1 MTPILWIALTVAIY
15 EGALWLYA
23 RSGKKQLLNPLLT
36 TTLAI
41 IVVLRGTHTTYAQ
54 YMSGGDYIGFML
66 GPATVALAVPLY
78 RSMQLLKER
87 ALPIA
92 LGLLAGCVMGMF
104 SATALAM
111 LFGMP
116 ALIVRSL
123 IAKSVTTPVAMA
135 ISHEI
140 GGAPSLTAAFV
151 IVTGLI
157 GATLA
162 GLRFAR
168 RHGDWP
174 SRGLGL
180 GVAAHGIGTSQ
191 AIMLDETAGAFS
203 GVGMSLNAVLT
214 SVLAPVAVHVLH
226 FRG

>member
-1 MTPILWIALTVAIY
+1 MTAIVWIALTVAIY
-15 EGALWLYA
+15 QTALVLYA

-36 TTLAI
+36 TTAAI
-41 IVVLRGTHTTYAQ
+41 ILILHFTHTTYAQ
-54 YMSGGDYIGFML
+54 YMSGGNYIGFML

-78 RSMQLLKER
+78 RSIRLLKSR

-104 SATALAM
+104 SATALAL

-116 ALIVRSL
+116 RVLVLSL

-135 ISHEI
+135 ISSEI

-151 IVTGLI
+151 IITGLI
-157 GATLA
+157 GGTLA
-162 GLRFAR
+162 ALRFSR
-168 RHGDWP
+168 RRGDWP

-191 AIMLDETAGAFS
+191 AIMLDEVAGAFS

-214 SVLAPVAVHVLH
+214 SILAPIAVHVLH
-226 FRG
+226 FKG

>member
-1 MTPILWIALTVAIY
+1 VTPILWIALTVAVY
-15 EGALWLYA
+15 EAALWLYA
-23 RSGKKQLLNPLLT
+23 RCGKKQLLNPLLS

-41 IVVLRGTHTTYAQ
+41 ILILRATHTTYAQ

-92 LGLLAGCVMGMF
+92 LGLLAGGIMGMF
-104 SATALAM
+104 SATAIAM

-116 ALIVRSL
+116 ALVVRSL

-135 ISHEI
+135 ISQEI

-168 RHGDWP
+168 RRGDWP

-226 FRG
+226 FKG

>member
-1 MTPILWIALTVAIY
+1 MTPIVWIALTVALY
-15 EGALWLYA
+15 EGAVWLYK
-23 RSGKKQLLNPLLT
+23 RSRKKQLLNPLLT
-36 TTLAI
+36 TTVAI
-41 IVVLRGTHTTYAQ
+41 IALLYATGTKYNT
-54 YMSGGDYIGFML
+54 YMSGGDYIAFLL
-66 GPATVALAVPLY
+66 GPATVALAVPFY
-78 RSMQLLKER
+78 RSMRLLKSR
-87 ALPIA
+87 AWPIA
-92 LGLLAGCVMGMF
+92 LGLLSGCITGMF
-104 SATALAM
+104 SATLLAIW
-111 LFGMP
+111 FGMP
-116 ALIVRSL
+116 AVIVHSL

-135 ISHEI
+135 ISREI
-140 GGAPSLTAAFV
+140 GGAPPLTAAFV

-191 AIMLDETAGAFS
+191 AIMLDEVAGAFS

-214 SVLAPVAVHVLH
+214 SILAPIAVHILH
-226 FRG
+226 LY

>member
-1 MTPILWIALTVAIY
+1 MEIVWIALTVAVY
-15 EGALWLYA
+15 EAAVRLYV
-23 RSGKKQLLNPLLT
+23 RSHKKQLLNPLLT
-36 TTLAI
+36 TTVAI
-41 IVVLRGTHTTYAQ
+41 VLILRLTHTSYAEYMHGGTYIA
-54 YMSGGDYIGFML
+54 FLL

-78 RSMQLLKER
+78 RSMQLLKAR

-92 LGLLAGCVMGMF
+92 CGLLSGCIVGMF
-104 SATALAM
+104 SATALAL

-116 ALIVRSL
+116 AVVVRSL

-135 ISHEI
+135 ISAEI

-168 RHGDWP
+168 RRGDWP
-174 SRGLGL
+174 TRGLGL

-191 AIMLDETAGAFS
+191 AIMLDEVAGAFS
-203 GVGMSLNAVLT
+203 GLGMSLNAVLT
-214 SVLAPVAVHVLH
+214 SVLAPILAHAIHV
-226 FRG
+226 R

>member
-1 MTPILWIALTVAIY
+1 VTAIVWIALTVAVY
-15 EGALWLYA
+15 EAALLLYA
-23 RSGKKQLLNPLLT
+23 KTGKKQLLNPLLT
-36 TTLAI
+36 TTAAL
-41 IVVLRGTHTTYAQ
+41 IVILRATHTTYAQ

-66 GPATVALAVPLY
+66 GPATVALAIPLH
-78 RSMQLLKER
+78 RSIRLLKAR

-92 LGLLAGCVMGMF
+92 AGLLAGCVMGMF
-104 SATALAM
+104 SATALAV

-116 ALIVRSL
+116 RVVVFSL

-135 ISHEI
+135 ISSEI
-140 GGAPSLTAAFV
+140 GGAPPLTAAFV
-151 IVTGLI
+151 IITGLI
-157 GATLA
+157 GGTLA
-162 GLRFAR
+162 ALRFSR
-168 RHGDWP
+168 RRGDWP

-214 SVLAPVAVHVLH
+214 SILAPIAVHALH
-226 FRG
+226 FKG

>member
-1 MTPILWIALTVAIY
+1 MNAIVWIAVTIAVY
-15 EGALWLYA
+15 EGALRLYA
-23 RSGKKQLLNPLLT
+23 RSSKNQLLNPLLT
-36 TTLAI
+36 TTVAVILI
-41 IVVLRGTHTTYAQ
+41 LRFTHTAYGE
-54 YMSGGDYIGFML
+54 YMTGGDYIAFFL

-78 RSMQLLKER
+78 RSIRLLKAR
-87 ALPIA
+87 ALPIS
-92 LGLLAGCVMGMF
+92 LGLLSGCVTGMF

-116 ALIVRSL
+116 AVIVHSL

-135 ISHEI
+135 ISKEI

-162 GLRFAR
+162 GMRFAR
-168 RHGDWP
+168 RRGDWP

-191 AIMLDETAGAFS
+191 AIMLDEVAGAFS

-214 SVLAPVAVHVLH
+214 SILAPIAQHALNLH
-226 FRG
+226 

>member
-1 MTPILWIALTVAIY
+1 MTPILWIALTVAVY

-41 IVVLRGTHTTYAQ
+41 IVVLRATHTTYAQ

-87 ALPIA
+87 ALPVA

-214 SVLAPVAVHVLH
+214 SVLAPVAAHVLH